1 MLFSIVDMGIIE
13 KTSWLKIFSFMIIYN
28 TQQYLQENTISKSF
42 DFISGIV
49 TEVKTSGN
57 QNPSRPAV
65 EPVEVISRDEI
76 DFPTWSKLPTSKL
89 GIYSKAAISTDTKPC
104 AQIGK
109 YVIRIIF

>member
-1 MLFSIVDMGIIE
+1 MGIIE
-13 KTSWLKIFSFMIIYN
+13 KASWLRIFSFKIIN
-28 TQQYLQENTISKSF
+28 NSRKIISKSF

-49 TEVKTSGN
+49 AEEKTSGN

-109 YVIRIIF
+109 YVIRIIL

>member
-1 MLFSIVDMGIIE
+1 MGMIE
-13 KTSWLKIFSFMIIYN
+13 KTSSLKIFSFMIIYN
-28 TQQYLQENTISKSF
+28 SRNRYTNSKSF
-42 DFISGIV
+42 DFILGIV
-49 TEVKTSGN
+49 AEEKPSGN

>member
-1 MLFSIVDMGIIE
+1 
-13 KTSWLKIFSFMIIYN
+13 MIIYN
-28 TQQYLQENTISKSF
+28 SRNRYTNSKSF
-42 DFISGIV
+42 DFILGIV
-49 TEVKTSGN
+49 AEEKPSGN

>member
-1 MLFSIVDMGIIE
+1 MGMIE
-13 KTSWLKIFSFMIIYN
+13 KTSSLKIFSFMIIYN
-28 TQQYLQENTISKSF
+28 SRNRYTNSKYF
-42 DFISGIV
+42 DFILGIV
-49 TEVKTSGN
+49 AEEKPSGN